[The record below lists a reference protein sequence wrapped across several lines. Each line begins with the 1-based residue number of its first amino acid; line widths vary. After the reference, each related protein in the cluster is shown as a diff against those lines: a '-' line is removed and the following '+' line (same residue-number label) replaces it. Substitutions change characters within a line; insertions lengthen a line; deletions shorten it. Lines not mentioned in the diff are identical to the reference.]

1 MSNDPLQQRISE
13 KLTQGRP
20 VSFTTEE
27 AEHFREA
34 LREALGVTLDTSP
47 AEIGD
52 GADIFDELGVDSIDV
67 FDMVDQLIT
76 RYEAPIAL
84 EELPPELLRG
94 DAGLTFAGF
103 AQGILDYFATPPAEA
118 SDAGEVAGA

>member
-1 MSNDPLQQRISE
+1 MSPEPLQQRISE
-13 KLTQGRP
+13 KLNQGRP
-20 VSFTTEE
+20 VSFTAEE
-27 AEHFREA
+27 AAHFREA

-52 GADIFDELGVDSIDV
+52 EADIFDELGVDSIDV

-103 AQGILDYFATPPAEA
+103 AQGILDYFATPTAEA
-118 SDAGEVAGA
+118 SAEAGAGG

>member
-1 MSNDPLQQRISE
+1 MPNDPLQQRIGE
-13 KLTQGRP
+13 KLNQGRP
-20 VSFTTEE
+20 VAFAAEE
-27 AEHFREA
+27 ADHFREA

-47 AEIGD
+47 ANIAD
-52 GADIFDELGVDSIDV
+52 TADIFDELGVDSIDV

-76 RYEAPIAL
+76 RYKAPIAL

-118 SDAGEVAGA
+118 SEEEGSGGA

>member
-1 MSNDPLQQRISE
+1 MSDDPLQQRISE
-13 KLTQGRP
+13 KLNQGRP
-20 VSFTTEE
+20 VSFTAEE
-27 AEHFREA
+27 ADQFREA
-34 LREALGVTLDTSP
+34 LREALAVTLDTRP
-47 AEIGD
+47 GEIGD
-52 GADIFDELGVDSIDV
+52 DADIFDGLGVDSIDV

-118 SDAGEVAGA
+118 SEEEDVGGA